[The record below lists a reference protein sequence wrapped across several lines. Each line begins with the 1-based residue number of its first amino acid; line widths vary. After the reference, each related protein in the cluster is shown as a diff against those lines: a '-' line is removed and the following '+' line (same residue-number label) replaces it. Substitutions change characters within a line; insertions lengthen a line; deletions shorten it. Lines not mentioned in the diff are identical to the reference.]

1 VLTREAEM
9 AEKVFAPNQKQQVPT
24 REAESAAKVFAP
36 NQVLQR
42 VPE

>member
-9 AEKVFAPNQKQQVPT
+9 AEKVFAPSQKQQVLT
-24 REAESAAKVFAP
+24 QEAEMAEKVFAP

>member
-1 VLTREAEM
+1 MV
-9 AEKVFAPNQKQQVPT
+9 EKVFAPNQKQQVLT
-24 REAESAAKVFAP
+24 REAGMVEKVFAP